1 MARDAAGRQGFA
13 KQKPER
19 REARQGISD
28 SNCSENTQTMADQAL
43 IRFIAAELAEPTF
56 PEAHAFAAEIGA
68 RPGVAAVLFYGS
80 CLQRGTAEGMLDFY
94 ALTDGAVA
102 YGQKGLIDW
111 LGRRLPPNVYPE
123 TFSGL
128 KAKVAVV
135 SMDEFHRRMEA
146 RRLDTTFWA
155 RFCQRAALAW
165 VRDDVART
173 EAAKAVASAAETAAR
188 WAAHLAPEES
198 GADAWRALFARTY
211 KIEIRVEKPGRAAD
225 IVGADA
231 ARFEELWRLT
241 APARDA
247 APDMG
252 SWALR
257 WWVGKVLHVSR
268 LLKAALTFEGGPRY
282 LLWKIRR
289 HRRR

>member
-1 MARDAAGRQGFA
+1 
-13 KQKPER
+13 
-19 REARQGISD
+19 
-28 SNCSENTQTMADQAL
+28 MADQAL
-43 IRFIAAELAEPTF
+43 IRFIAAELSEPSF

-94 ALTDGAVA
+94 ALTDGPGA

-135 SMDEFHRRMEA
+135 ALDEFHRRMA
-146 RRLDTTFWA
+146 AGRLDTTFWA
-155 RFCQRAALAW
+155 RFCQRAALVW
-165 VRDDVART
+165 VRDNAVSAKVALS
-173 EAAKAVASAAETAAR
+173 VATAAETAAL

-211 KIEIRVEKPGRAAD
+211 RIEIRVEKPGRAAD
-225 IVGADA
+225 IVGADT
-231 ARFEELWRLT
+231 ARFERLWDL
-241 APARDA
+241 ASPARDA
-247 APDMG
+247 AAHMG
-252 SWALR
+252 SWRAR
-257 WWVGKVLHVSR
+257 WWAGKVFHVSR